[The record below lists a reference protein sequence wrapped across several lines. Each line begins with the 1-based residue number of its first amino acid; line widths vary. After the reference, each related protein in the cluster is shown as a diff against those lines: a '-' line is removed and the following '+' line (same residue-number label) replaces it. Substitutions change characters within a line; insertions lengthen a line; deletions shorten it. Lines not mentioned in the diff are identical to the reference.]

1 MEHLH
6 HPGVLPASIAVKGL
20 DLCRESTTRAVA
32 RRFGLSPERGRGQS
46 FLVDREVRDAI
57 VASLPES
64 PRLVLEVG
72 PGLGALTQGLLEA
85 GRTVVGVEVDHRAV
99 AALGLLRVRHSE
111 LRVVEESALRVG
123 PSELGL
129 SPPYIVVG
137 NLPYSITGAL
147 LSHLLD
153 MEPAPLSCHVL
164 LQHEVAL
171 RLAAPVGRW
180 SLATLAVQLAATC
193 EVRLKMGPESFWPRP
208 KVSSALVELVPR
220 RALQR
225 SAREALLQLARPIFQ
240 QRRKQLRHGVAV
252 AMGVSPLRAGQLLEL
267 AQIDPAQR
275 PGAIDLGEWVRL
287 GAVLTGGAGEWR

>member
-1 MEHLH
+1 MR
-6 HPGVLPASIAVKGL
+6 GL

-46 FLVDREVRDAI
+46 FLVDRQVRDAI
-57 VASLPES
+57 VASLPET
-64 PRLVLEVG
+64 PRLVLEIG
-72 PGLGALTQGLLEA
+72 PGLGSLTQGLLES
-85 GRTVVGVEVDHRAV
+85 GRTVIGVEVDHRAV
-99 AALGLLRVRHSE
+99 AALGLLRVRHPG

-129 SPPYIVVG
+129 NPPYIAVG

-147 LSHLLD
+147 LNHLLD
-153 MEPAPLSCHVL
+153 MEPAPLSCHLL
-164 LQHEVAL
+164 LQREVAL
-171 RLAAPVGRW
+171 RLAAPVGSW

-193 EVRLKMGPESFWPRP
+193 EVGLLVGPESFWPRP
-208 KVSSALVELVPR
+208 KVSSALVQLVPR
-220 RALQR
+220 RVLER

-252 AMGVSPLRAGQLLEL
+252 AMGVSPRQAGRLLEL

-275 PGAIDLGEWVRL
+275 PGAIDIGQWVRL
-287 GAVLTGGAGEWR
+287 AAVVAGGAGEWR

>member
-1 MEHLH
+1 M
-6 HPGVLPASIAVKGL
+6 KGL

-46 FLVDREVRDAI
+46 FLVDRQVRDAI
-57 VASLPES
+57 VASLPET
-64 PRLVLEVG
+64 PRLVLEIG
-72 PGLGALTQGLLEA
+72 PGLGSLTQGLLEA
-85 GRTVVGVEVDHRAV
+85 GRTVVGVEVDRRAV

-129 SPPYIVVG
+129 GAPYIVVG

-147 LSHLLD
+147 LHHLLD
-153 MEPAPLSCHVL
+153 MEPAPLSCHLL
-164 LQHEVAL
+164 LQREVAL
-171 RLAAPVGRW
+171 RLVAPVGSW

-193 EVRLKMGPESFWPRP
+193 EVRLLVGPESFWPRP
-208 KVSSALVELVPR
+208 KVSSALVQLVPR
-220 RALQR
+220 KVLER
-225 SAREALLQLARPIFQ
+225 SAQEALLRMARPIFQ

-252 AMGVSPLRAGQLLEL
+252 AMGVSPQRAGRLLEL

-275 PGAIDLGEWVRL
+275 PGAIDIGQWVRL
-287 GAVLTGGAGEWR
+287 AAVVAGGDGEWR

>member
-1 MEHLH
+1 MR
-6 HPGVLPASIAVKGL
+6 GL

-46 FLVDREVRDAI
+46 FLVDRQVRDAI
-57 VASLPES
+57 VASLPAL
-64 PRLVLEVG
+64 PPLVLEIG
-72 PGLGALTQGLLEA
+72 PGLGSLTQGLLEA

-99 AALGLLRVRHSE
+99 VALGLLRVRHPE

-123 PSELGL
+123 PAELGL

-147 LSHLLD
+147 LGHLLD

-164 LQHEVAL
+164 LQREVAL

-180 SLATLAVQLAATC
+180 SLATLAVQLAASC
-193 EVRLKMGPESFWPRP
+193 EVRLQVGPESFWPRP
-208 KVSSALVELVPR
+208 KVSSALVKLVPR
-220 RALQR
+220 RALER
-225 SAREALLQLARPIFQ
+225 RAREALMQLARPIFQ
-240 QRRKQLRHGVAV
+240 QRRKQLRHGVAL
-252 AMGVSPLRAGQLLEL
+252 AMGVSPQRAGRLLEM

-275 PGAIDLGEWVRL
+275 PGAIDLEQWVRL
-287 GAVLTGGAGEWR
+287 ATVLGEGEGDWQ